1 MTVSWIR
8 AAWSNRASLLDRLKR
23 PIARIALTAAQ
34 RRTRTRV
41 DADDR
46 ALITRI
52 RAANLTYLSAKRLE
66 SLLTTCRAIEAARL
80 PGSFIEVGCALGG
93 SAILIATA
101 KKRERPFFMYD
112 VFDTMPPPTQQ
123 DAPEAHARYRIIA
136 AGQAIGIGGNKYYGY
151 HNELREEVQTNF
163 KRFGIHCAEHS
174 IVLVKGLIQQTLT
187 VEHAVAFAHVDV
199 DWHEPVSLS
208 LTRIFPLLVV
218 GGSIILDDYYDWAG
232 CRMAA
237 DTYLRGVAGQCTL
250 DDQMGSL
257 KITRIKA
264 AREEGRP

>member
-1 MTVSWIR
+1 
-8 AAWSNRASLLDRLKR
+8 
-23 PIARIALTAAQ
+23 
-34 RRTRTRV
+34 V

-101 KKRERPFFMYD
+101 KKRERPFFIYD
-112 VFDTMPPPTQQ
+112 VFGAIPPPTQQ
-123 DAPEAHARYRIIA
+123 DAQEAHARYRIIA
-136 AGQAIGIGGNKYYGY
+136 AGQATGIGGDKYYGY
-151 HNELREEVQTNF
+151 RDELQEEVQANF
-163 KRFGIHCAEHS
+163 NRFDIHCAEHS
-174 IVLVKGLIQQTLT
+174 IGLVKGLIQQTLT

-199 DWHEPVSLS
+199 DWHEPVSLC
-208 LTRIFPLLVV
+208 LTRIFPNLVL

-237 DTYLRGVAGQCTL
+237 DAYLRGVAGQCTL
-250 DDQMGSL
+250 DDRMGSL